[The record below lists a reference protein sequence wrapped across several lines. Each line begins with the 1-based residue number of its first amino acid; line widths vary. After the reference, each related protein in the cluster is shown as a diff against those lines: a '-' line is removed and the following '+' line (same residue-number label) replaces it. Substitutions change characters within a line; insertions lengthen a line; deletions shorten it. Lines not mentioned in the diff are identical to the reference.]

1 MATGQL
7 FSRTT
12 QALFYNYKQSPVQRM
27 LDFDFLC
34 GRETP
39 SVAGVINPGS
49 DGFQKLF
56 FGQEEIAVPV
66 HGSIPSACKV
76 HPTADVFINF
86 ASFRSAYASS
96 MEALKQSTIRVVA
109 IIAEGV
115 PEADAKRLIAYARA
129 NNKVVIGPATV
140 GGIQAGAFKI
150 GDTAGTLDNI
160 IHCKLY
166 RPGSVGFVSKSG
178 GMSNEMYNV
187 LARVTDG
194 LYEGIAIGGDVYPGS
209 TLSDHVLRFNN
220 IPQIKMIVV
229 LGELGGKDE
238 YSLVDALKEKKVSK
252 PVVAWVSGTC
262 ARLFKSEVQFGHAG
276 AKSGGDEESAQA
288 KNKALADAGAI
299 VPTSFEGLE
308 AVVKATYD
316 SMVEK
321 SVIIPVKDFI
331 PPTVPEDLNAAIKS
345 GKVRAPTHIVSTICD
360 DRGEE
365 PTYAGVAMSTIIE
378 KDYCVGDVIS
388 LLWFRRSL
396 PRYCTKFIEM
406 CIMLCADHGPAVSGA
421 HNTIVTARA
430 GKDLVSSLVSGLL
443 TIGPRFGGAIDD
455 AARYFREAHDNGLS
469 PYAFVESMKKK
480 GIRVPGIGHRIKSR
494 DNRDKRVELLQKYA
508 RTQFPNVKYM
518 EYAVTVESYTLTK
531 ANNLVL
537 NVDGCIGAL
546 FLDLLSSCA
555 MFSKQEIDEIIQIG
569 YLNGLFV
576 LARSIGLIGHTFDQ
590 KRLKQPLYRHPWEDV
605 LYTKYT

>member
-166 RPGSVGFVSKSG
+166 RPGSVGFVSKS
-178 GMSNEMYNV
+178 
-187 LARVTDG
+187 
-194 LYEGIAIGGDVYPGS
+194 
-209 TLSDHVLRFNN
+209 
-220 IPQIKMIVV
+220 
-229 LGELGGKDE
+229 
-238 YSLVDALKEKKVSK
+238 
-252 PVVAWVSGTC
+252 
-262 ARLFKSEVQFGHAG
+262 
-276 AKSGGDEESAQA
+276 
-288 KNKALADAGAI
+288 
-299 VPTSFEGLE
+299 
-308 AVVKATYD
+308 
-316 SMVEK
+316 
-321 SVIIPVKDFI
+321 
-331 PPTVPEDLNAAIKS
+331 
-345 GKVRAPTHIVSTICD
+345 VST
-360 DRGEE
+360 
-365 PTYAGVAMSTIIE
+365 
-378 KDYCVGDVIS
+378 
-388 LLWFRRSL
+388 F
-396 PRYCTKFIEM
+396 
-406 CIMLCADHGPAVSGA
+406 
-421 HNTIVTARA
+421 
-430 GKDLVSSLVSGLL
+430 SSY
-443 TIGPRFGGAIDD
+443 PF
-455 AARYFREAHDNGLS
+455 F
-469 PYAFVESMKKK
+469 
-480 GIRVPGIGHRIKSR
+480 
-494 DNRDKRVELLQKYA
+494 
-508 RTQFPNVKYM
+508 
-518 EYAVTVESYTLTK
+518 
-531 ANNLVL
+531 
-537 NVDGCIGAL
+537 
-546 FLDLLSSCA
+546 
-555 MFSKQEIDEIIQIG
+555 
-569 YLNGLFV
+569 
-576 LARSIGLIGHTFDQ
+576 
-590 KRLKQPLYRHPWEDV
+590 
-605 LYTKYT
+605 

>member
-1 MATGQL
+1 MASGQL

-12 QALFYNYKQSPVQRM
+12 QALFYNYKQLPIQRM

-39 SVAGVINPGS
+39 SVAGIINPGS
-49 DGFQKLF
+49 EGFQKLF
-56 FGQEEIAVPV
+56 FGQEEIAIPV
-66 HGSIPSACKV
+66 HSAIDAASAA

-86 ASFRSAYASS
+86 ASFRSAAASS
-96 MEALKQSTIRVVA
+96 MAALKQPTIRVVA

-115 PEADAKRLIAYARA
+115 PESDAKQLIAYARA

-150 GDTAGTLDNI
+150 GDTAGTIDNI
-160 IHCKLY
+160 IQCKLY

-178 GMSNEMYNV
+178 GMSNEMYNTI
-187 LARVTDG
+187 ARVTDG
-194 LYEGIAIGGDVYPGS
+194 IYEGIAIGGDVFPGS

-229 LGELGGKDE
+229 LGELGGRDE
-238 YSLVDALKEKKVSK
+238 YSLVEALKQGKINK
-252 PVVAWVSGTC
+252 PLVAWVSGTC

-276 AKSGGDEESAQA
+276 AKSGGEMESAQG
-288 KNKALADAGAI
+288 KNQALRDAGAI
-299 VPTSFEGLE
+299 VPTSYEGLE
-308 AVVKATYD
+308 AVIKETFEELVAEGKT
-316 SMVEK
+316 S
-321 SVIIPVKDFI
+321 PVKEAK
-331 PPTVPEDLNAAIKS
+331 PPQIPEDLNTAIKS
-345 GKVRAPTHIVSTICD
+345 GKVRAPTHIISTISD

-365 PTYAGVAMSTIIE
+365 PCYAGVPMSSIVE
-378 KDYCVGDVIS
+378 QGYGVGDVIS
-388 LLWFRRSL
+388 LLWFKRSL
-396 PRYCTKFIEM
+396 PRYCTKFIEI
-406 CIMLCADHGPAVSGA
+406 CIMLCADHGPCVSGA

-455 AARYFREAHDNGLS
+455 AARYFKDAYDRGLT
-469 PYAFVESMKKK
+469 PYEFVESMKKK
-480 GIRVPGIGHRIKSR
+480 GIRVPGIGHRIKR
-494 DNRDKRVELLQKYA
+494 GDNRDKRVELLQLFA
-508 RTQFPNVKYM
+508 RTNFPSVKYM
-518 EYAVTVESYTLTK
+518 EYAVQVETYTLSK

-537 NVDGCIGAL
+537 NVDGAIGSL
-546 FLDLLSSCA
+546 FLDLLAGSG
-555 MFSKQEIDEIIQIG
+555 MFTKQEIDEIVEIG

-605 LYTKYT
+605 LYTK

>member
-12 QALFYNYKQSPVQRM
+12 QALFYNYKQLPIQRM

-34 GRETP
+34 GRELP
-39 SVAGVINPGS
+39 SVAGIINPGAE
-49 DGFQKLF
+49 GFQKLF
-56 FGQEEIAVPV
+56 FGQEEIAIPV
-66 HGSIPSACKV
+66 HSTVEAACAA

-86 ASFRSAYASS
+86 ASFRSAAASS
-96 MEALKQSTIRVVA
+96 MAALKQPTVRVVA

-115 PEADAKRLIAYARA
+115 PESDTKQLIAYARA

-150 GDTAGTLDNI
+150 GDTAGTIDNI
-160 IHCKLY
+160 VACKLY

-178 GMSNEMYNV
+178 GMSNELYNTI
-187 LARVTDG
+187 ARVTDG
-194 LYEGIAIGGDVYPGS
+194 IYEGIAIGGDVFPGS

-220 IPQIKMIVV
+220 IPQVKMIVV
-229 LGELGGKDE
+229 LGELGGRD
-238 YSLVDALKEKKVSK
+238 D
-252 PVVAWVSGTC
+252 GTC

-276 AKSGGDEESAQA
+276 AKSGGEMESAQA
-288 KNKALADAGAI
+288 KNQALKDAGAA
-299 VPTSFEGLE
+299 VPTSYEAFETAIKETFEKLVEEGKISS
-308 AVVKATYD
+308 VKEFT
-316 SMVEK
+316 
-321 SVIIPVKDFI
+321 
-331 PPTVPEDLNAAIKS
+331 PPQIPEDLNFAIKS
-345 GKVRAPTHIVSTICD
+345 GKVRAPTHIISTISD

-365 PTYAGVAMSTIIE
+365 PCYAGVPMSSIVE
-378 KDYCVGDVIS
+378 QGYGVGDVIS
-388 LLWFRRSL
+388 LLWFKRSL
-396 PRYCTKFIEM
+396 PRYCTHFIEI
-406 CIMLCADHGPAVSGA
+406 CIMLCADHGPCVSGA

-455 AARYFREAHDNGLS
+455 AARYFKDAYDRGLT
-469 PYAFVESMKKK
+469 PYEFVESMKKK
-480 GIRVPGIGHRIKSR
+480 GIRVPGIGHRIKR
-494 DNRDKRVELLQKYA
+494 GDNRDKRVELLQ
-508 RTQFPNVKYM
+508 QFAHTHFPSVKYM
-518 EYAVTVESYTLTK
+518 EYAVQVETYTLSK

-537 NVDGCIGAL
+537 NVDGAIGSL
-546 FLDLLSSCA
+546 FLDLLAGSG
-555 MFSKQEIDEIIQIG
+555 MFSKQEIDEIVGIG

-605 LYTKYT
+605 LYTK